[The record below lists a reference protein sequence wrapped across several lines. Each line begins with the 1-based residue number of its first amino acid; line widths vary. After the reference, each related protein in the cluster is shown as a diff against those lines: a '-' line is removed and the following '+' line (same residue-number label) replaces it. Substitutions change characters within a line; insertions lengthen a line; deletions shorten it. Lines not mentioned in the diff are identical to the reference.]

1 MTGLPPRTI
10 AASLVLLMLITGC
23 SDSRVFPPVDTR
35 YSEFL
40 SVLGENYAAIAGSSA
55 STTVGVVQIFA
66 GDRRTLIDLAEA
78 TRGELLLES
87 RQRDVI
93 ERLIAAVQQREPT
106 TTASCDLGKV
116 NWVLV
121 AYDSALFRAGVIRL
135 YSCNDAGET
144 VIGVAPAGD
153 AAITYSRQA
162 VVVLRTL
169 GLIASK

>member
-1 MTGLPPRTI
+1 MTRLPSRTI
-10 AASLVLLMLITGC
+10 AASLGLLTLVTGC

-40 SVLGENYAAIAGSSA
+40 SVLGENYVAISGSSA
-55 STTVGVVQIFA
+55 STTVGVVQIFV
-66 GDRRTLIDLAEA
+66 GDRRTFIDLGEA

-87 RQRDVI
+87 RQRDII
-93 ERLIAAVQQREPT
+93 ERLITAVQQREST

-116 NWVLV
+116 DWVLV
-121 AYDSALFRAGVIRL
+121 AYDSELFRAGLIRL
-135 YSCNDAGET
+135 YSCSDAGEP

-162 VVVLRTL
+162 VVVLRSF